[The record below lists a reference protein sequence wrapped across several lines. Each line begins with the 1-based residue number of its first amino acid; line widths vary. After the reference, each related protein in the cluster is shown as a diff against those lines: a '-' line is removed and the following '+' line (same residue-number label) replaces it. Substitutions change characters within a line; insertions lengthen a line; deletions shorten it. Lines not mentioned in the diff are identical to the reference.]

1 MSDEEGVNH
10 SSGNSSSSEEQN
22 FISTRFKSMYLDR
35 TRIAKKSTAV
45 VESKYAMLTKRQAA
59 IASKDKTKE
68 FAKILNADVNAVDN
82 ESTVKRRVDKKV
94 IRKIP
99 GAIYDYS
106 GVHMQSGKDLCDCL
120 QLSCPGCHF
129 PCPKCSSQK
138 CGLDC
143 RCYRKFMYDMIEYHG
158 YEFVIQN
165 PINM

>member
-1 MSDEEGVNH
+1 MSDEEAVHH
-10 SSGNSSSSEEQN
+10 SSGNSTSSEEHGY
-22 FISTRFKSMYLDR
+22 ITTRLKSMNLDR

-45 VESKYAMLTKRQAA
+45 TESKYATLTKRQAA

-68 FAKILNADVNAVDN
+68 FAKILNAEVNAVDN

-106 GVHMQSGKDLCDCL
+106 GVHIQSGKDLCDCL

-129 PCPKCSSQK
+129 PCPKCSSEK

-165 PINM
+165 PIN